1 MNLNLSTKP
10 LSHEEQK
17 FYLYLENMGKNSF
30 KVSEIDNKRLGLSK
44 DYLYVVINR
53 LEKKGWITGVGKG
66 VY

>member
-17 FYLYLENMGKNSF
+17 FYLYLESMGKNSF

-53 LEKKGWITGVGKG
+53 LEKKGWVTGV
-66 VY
+66 